1 MDEEIGMPLKE
12 FAQGRK
18 QPDIA
23 RLLGVTQGA
32 VSQMLNSERDI
43 RVRKH
48 EDGTYQ
54 AVEIRPVG
62 SRRKPS
68 AA

>member
-18 QPDIA
+18 QPEIA
-23 RLLGVTQGA
+23 ALLGVTQGA
-32 VSQMLNSERDI
+32 VSQMLKSERDI
-43 RVRKH
+43 RVRKRQ
-48 EDGTYQ
+48 DGSFQ

-62 SRRKPS
+62 SRRKP
-68 AA
+68 AAA